1 MLNQSIEKT
10 EIAVRL
16 YDNNSYGT
24 TYGKGLYRRAIY
36 NGTIDAKEF
45 NAKYLVD
52 FYSYEDWVNMAKTD
66 SQMEIVRGIETES
79 DTLYSWIKYYDQS
92 TRDKVLVT
100 GMSRINIDT
109 MKILVLICDT
119 DHGVVKTWSLSA
131 KQCKQSIAGLKSPQI
146 LATNGDLD
154 SW

>member
-45 NAKYLVD
+45 NAKYLADIALYAKLIKLAKIPLVD
-52 FYSYEDWVNMAKTD
+52 
-66 SQMEIVRGIETES
+66 
-79 DTLYSWIKYYDQS
+79 
-92 TRDKVLVT
+92 
-100 GMSRINIDT
+100 
-109 MKILVLICDT
+109 
-119 DHGVVKTWSLSA
+119 
-131 KQCKQSIAGLKSPQI
+131 
-146 LATNGDLD
+146 
-154 SW
+154 